1 MTEATSAAI
10 TWGVPLTAL
19 LLAGVNMLILW
30 LGSRDFDRRYGRD
43 PK

>member
-1 MTEATSAAI
+1 MSEATSAAI

-19 LLAGVNMLILW
+19 LLAGVNILMLW
-30 LGSRDFDRRYGRD
+30 LSSRDFDRRYGRP